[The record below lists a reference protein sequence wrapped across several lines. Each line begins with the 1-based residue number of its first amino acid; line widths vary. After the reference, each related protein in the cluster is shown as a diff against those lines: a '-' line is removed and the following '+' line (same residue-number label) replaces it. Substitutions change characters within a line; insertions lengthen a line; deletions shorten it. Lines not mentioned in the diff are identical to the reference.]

1 MILNN
6 YLGCLGH
13 WVWVSTTATTSISTN
28 ATVYTKT
35 TSSFDFRTKVNTL
48 RSLIGIPDPE
58 HRRGVGDY
66 WIGRALHFLKVD
78 YRAGN
83 GNGNGNSLAPHSFTQ
98 FFSGCCYS
106 RKTHFCITRTVEFTP
121 SRVALSPNLLV
132 FPFLS
137 NELIILCLCLRL
149 RVIFQRKSDHPHK
162 SYHSIQSTV
171 AQSSRFER
179 LYIY

>member
-48 RSLIGIPDPE
+48 RSLIGIPE

-137 NELIILCLCLRL
+137 NELIILCLRLRL

-171 AQSSRFER
+171 A
-179 LYIY
+179 